1 MIPDLNPEPKPAA
14 PTARRAISFALG
26 AFTQRRINR
35 ILDLAGHAPRLG
47 WPGSSDQ
54 ILAWGNGV
62 SAKRGAWVAA
72 TTGANLLHIKDA
84 FLRSVLPGRSGQA
97 PLGLLIDSQACHFDS
112 SRVSALEDL
121 LKTHPLNSPE
131 LLARSA
137 AALARIAKHKLTK
150 YSGVPHNAPCPNA
163 GFVLVIAQTR
173 SDASIEKGAANAQTF
188 QQMLAHARADH
199 PKAHIII
206 KTHPETRMGY
216 RAGHFNA
223 ADLDDRMQLVT
234 HAIAPQ
240 DLFAAARAVYTV
252 SSQMGF
258 EAIWAGHRPVVF
270 GQPFYAGW
278 GLSRDKQ
285 PIDRRGRALTVEQ
298 LFAGAMILYPKWYD
312 PCRDTL
318 CSLEKVLDQLEA
330 ETRAWREDH
339 AGWEAQGI
347 SLWRR
352 RPLQQFFGRHRPMR
366 FAPKRGSNRPAMV
379 WGAGTYADVVHQL
392 EDGFLRSKGLG
403 AQLVPPLSLVLDRK
417 GIYFDPNRPSDLEA
431 LIANSLYLSAQ
442 ERQRAA
448 DLQHRLIKG
457 GISKYNLRKSAALAL
472 PPGRRILVPGQVEDD
487 ASIRLGTRD
496 ICTNL
501 ALLRNVR
508 KQNPDAVVIYK
519 PHPDVEVG
527 LRPGTLAEARR
538 YCDVIAAD
546 HAPIPLINRVDE
558 VWTMTSLLGF
568 EALIRG
574 KAVTCLGLPFYSGW
588 GITHDR
594 HAVPRRQARP
604 DILGL
609 IHACLIEYPR
619 YFDPVSRLPCPPEV
633 VVERRAKG
641 ADLPQAWYLRPLTKI
656 QGAFASQAHL
666 WR

>member
-14 PTARRAISFALG
+14 PTARRAISFDLG

-47 WPGSSDQ
+47 WPGPSDQ

-72 TTGANLLHIKDA
+72 TTGANLLHIEDA
-84 FLRSVLPGRSGQA
+84 FLRSILPGRSGQA

-150 YSGVPHNAPCPNA
+150 YSGVPRNAPCPNA
-163 GFVLVIAQTR
+163 GFVLVIDQTR
-173 SDASIEKGAANAQTF
+173 GDASIEKGAANAQTF
-188 QQMLAHARADH
+188 QQMLAQARADH
-199 PKAHIII
+199 PTAHIII

-240 DLFAAARAVYTV
+240 DLSAAARAVYTV

-278 GLSRDKQ
+278 GLSRDIQ

-318 CSLEKVLDQLEA
+318 CSLEQVLDQLEA

-347 SLWRR
+347 SLWKR
-352 RPLQQFFGRHRPMR
+352 RPLQQFLAAI
-366 FAPKRGSNRPAMV
+366 APCGSP
-379 WGAGTYADVVHQL
+379 
-392 EDGFLRSKGLG
+392 
-403 AQLVPPLSLVLDRK
+403 
-417 GIYFDPNRPSDLEA
+417 
-431 LIANSLYLSAQ
+431 
-442 ERQRAA
+442 
-448 DLQHRLIKG
+448 
-457 GISKYNLRKSAALAL
+457 
-472 PPGRRILVPGQVEDD
+472 
-487 ASIRLGTRD
+487 
-496 ICTNL
+496 
-501 ALLRNVR
+501 
-508 KQNPDAVVIYK
+508 QNA
-519 PHPDVEVG
+519 
-527 LRPGTLAEARR
+527 
-538 YCDVIAAD
+538 
-546 HAPIPLINRVDE
+546 APIAPLWLGVPAHMP
-558 VWTMTSLLGF
+558 TGCTSSKMGF
-568 EALIRG
+568 
-574 KAVTCLGLPFYSGW
+574 
-588 GITHDR
+588 
-594 HAVPRRQARP
+594 
-604 DILGL
+604 
-609 IHACLIEYPR
+609 
-619 YFDPVSRLPCPPEV
+619 
-633 VVERRAKG
+633 
-641 ADLPQAWYLRPLTKI
+641 
-656 QGAFASQAHL
+656 
-666 WR
+666 